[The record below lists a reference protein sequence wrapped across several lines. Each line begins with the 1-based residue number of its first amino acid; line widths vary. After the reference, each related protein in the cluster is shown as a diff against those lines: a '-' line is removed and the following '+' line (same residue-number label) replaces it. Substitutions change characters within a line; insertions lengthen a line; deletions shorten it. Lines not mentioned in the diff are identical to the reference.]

1 MRKIEKAGGGNLGA
15 YFQASLSLEIIYT
28 ILNGVVQQLE
38 NHEKSFTLNKST
50 KEIKKIQSL
59 ERSLSSVANDFGGMD
74 YFVEQIYKM
83 DNQQMKNL
91 DQLNNHEIL
100 TAQSK
105 GQQVENIRRMSMSAA
120 QALASK

>member
-1 MRKIEKAGGGNLGA
+1 M
-15 YFQASLSLEIIYT
+15 
-28 ILNGVVQQLE
+28 
-38 NHEKSFTLNKST
+38 
-50 KEIKKIQSL
+50 
-59 ERSLSSVANDFGGMD
+59 SSVANDFGGMD
-74 YFVEQIYKM
+74 YFDEQIYKM

-120 QALASK
+120 QALASKE